1 MRLVTVKTPE
11 GKGQDVAALALR
23 HGIRQAAVHQ
33 VYVHGPNRPQ
43 DVVEVETATPTAK
56 AFIDALLAAPFF
68 SPDEYSISVRLPH
81 SIVSAESTAELT
93 RPVAAPG
100 IDVVADLWQHNHI
113 TFSLV
118 GRTITG
124 GLLLAYGML
133 QNSLVTMFAGLLFI
147 PLLPMLMATSLGSLT
162 RYGRLARQGV
172 IALLLGL
179 GLLVVT
185 GAVLGAIVKGD
196 IGYTESS
203 PLPVTV
209 LIALIVGIAATLA
222 HVDDTGRRELIG
234 LALASQLALPT
245 TWLGLALGLGGSEL
259 AKAPER
265 LLGLVVT
272 LATYLVVMTA
282 MYGLMRIKAGKW
294 QGVRD

>member
-1 MRLVTVKTPE
+1 MRLVTVKTPQ
-11 GKGQDVAALALR
+11 GQGQAVADLALR
-23 HGIRQAAVHQ
+23 HGIQQAAVHQ
-33 VYVHGPNRPQ
+33 VYVHGPNKSK

-68 SPDEYSISVRLPH
+68 NTDEYSISVRAPRT
-81 SIVSAESTAELT
+81 IVSSESTRELT
-93 RPVAAPG
+93 KPVIAPTTD
-100 IDVVADLWQHNHI
+100 IIEELWQFNHI

-118 GRTITG
+118 GRLVAA

-133 QNSLVTMFAGLLFI
+133 QDNLLTMIAGLLFL
-147 PLLPMLMATSLGSLT
+147 PLLPMLMATSLGGLS

-172 IALLLGL
+172 VALLLGL
-179 GLLVVT
+179 GLLVLT
-185 GAVLGAIVKGD
+185 GAGVAVVAKGPLG
-196 IGYTESS
+196 YNRFNS
-203 PLPVTV
+203 LPVTF
-209 LIALIVGIAATLA
+209 LLALIVGVAATLA
-222 HVDDTGRRELIG
+222 QVDDTGRRELIG

-259 AKAPER
+259 AQAPER

-272 LATYLVVMTA
+272 LGTHLVVMTA
-282 MYGLMRIKAGKW
+282 MYALMRVKAGPW

>member
-1 MRLVTVKTPE
+1 MRLVTIKTPE
-11 GKGQDVAALALR
+11 GQGGEVAALALR

-33 VYVHGPNRPQ
+33 VYVHGPNQ
-43 DVVEVETATPTAK
+43 SKDVVEIETATPTAK
-56 AFIDALLAAPFF
+56 AFLDDLLAAPFF
-68 SPDEYSISVRLPH
+68 NPDQYSISVRLPH
-81 SIVSAESTAELT
+81 SIVSAESTQELT
-93 RPVAAPG
+93 KPVAIPG

-113 TFSLV
+113 TVSLV
-118 GRTITG
+118 GRFLTG

-133 QNSLVTMFAGLLFI
+133 KDNLLTMFAGLLFI

-162 RYGRLARQGV
+162 RYGQLARQGV

-179 GLLVVT
+179 GLLILT
-185 GAVLGAIVKGD
+185 GAVVASVAGGPV
-196 IGYTESS
+196 GYNQSS

-209 LIALIVGIAATLA
+209 LIALIVGVAATLA

-245 TWLGLALGLGGSEL
+245 TSVGLALGLGGSEL

-265 LLGLVVT
+265 LVGLGVTVV
-272 LATYLVVMTA
+272 TYLVIMTV
-282 MYGLMRIKAGKW
+282 MYGLMRMKAGRW

>member
-1 MRLVTVKTPE
+1 MRLVTIKTPQ
-11 GKGQDVAALALR
+11 GQGGEVAALALR

-33 VYVHGPNRPQ
+33 VYVHGPNQ
-43 DVVEVETATPTAK
+43 SKDVVEIETATPTAK
-56 AFIDALLAAPFF
+56 AFLDDLLAAPFF
-68 SPDEYSISVRLPH
+68 NPDQYSISVRLPH
-81 SIVSAESTAELT
+81 SIVSAESTEELT
-93 RPVAAPG
+93 KPVAVPG

-133 QNSLVTMFAGLLFI
+133 QNNLLTMFAGLLFI
-147 PLLPMLMATSLGSLT
+147 PLLPMLMATSLGALT
-162 RYGRLARQGV
+162 RYGRLAWQGV
-172 IALLLGL
+172 IALVLGL
-179 GLLVVT
+179 GLLVLT
-185 GAVLGAIVKGD
+185 GAGVAAVAGGPV
-196 IGYTESS
+196 GYNESS

-222 HVDDTGRRELIG
+222 HADDTGRRELIG

-245 TWLGLALGLGGSEL
+245 TSVGLALGLGGSEL
-259 AKAPER
+259 AKVPER
-265 LLGLVVT
+265 LVGLGVT
-272 LATYLVVMTA
+272 VGTYLVVMTV
-282 MYGLMRIKAGKW
+282 MYGLMRMKAGRW